1 MDKRYYWLKLMDNFF
16 DEKYIR
22 ALRRL
27 SQGDSLVIVYLKMQL
42 KSLQTGG
49 VLIYEGILPDP
60 VEELALFL
68 DEDETIVKAAIS
80 ALEKMGVI
88 EQRENNDF
96 YLSEVAKIIG
106 SETQST
112 IRSRQC
118 RERKALQ
125 CNASATQCNANATQ
139 VQRECNT
146 DIEKDIERDIER
158 DIDIE
163 NKKKENKEKNP
174 PNPLAGGEPSK
185 NIKTHT
191 KFTKPTVD
199 EIQDYC
205 NERLN
210 GINAQSFWDFYEAKG
225 WRIGNNPMKDWKAA
239 IRTWESRS
247 SRSTQKKDTW
257 ENVLQCFGGE

>member
-106 SETQST
+106 SESNSAE
-112 IRSRQC
+112 RVRQH

-125 CNASATQCNANATQ
+125 CNAGVTQCNAGVTQ
-139 VQRECNT
+139 VKRECNT
-146 DIEKDIERDIER
+146 DIDIEKDIER
-158 DIDIE
+158 DIE

-174 PNPLAGGEPSK
+174 RTPWQGENPLK
-185 NIKTHT
+185 I
-191 KFTKPTVD
+191 
-199 EIQDYC
+199 
-205 NERLN
+205 
-210 GINAQSFWDFYEAKG
+210 
-225 WRIGNNPMKDWKAA
+225 
-239 IRTWESRS
+239 
-247 SRSTQKKDTW
+247 
-257 ENVLQCFGGE
+257 